1 MAYLHDC
8 ILIESIYAY
17 QCIVVIPL
25 SLLAKN
31 EGQSLICETLQVL
44 IEQHAAIDIKVPFS
58 MLVFGSRMP

>member
-44 IEQHAAIDIKVPFS
+44 IEQHAAIDSPTLHAVFS
-58 MLVFGSRMP
+58 SRMP